1 MNFSDENVPVFSANY
16 TLDPFIDY
24 MVDELHPYDGFREK
38 FSPELIHR
46 YEHWCSFFLDN
57 FMYEDHGFSDQDQ
70 RAWFDREYIHL
81 ANEFRQLGLF
91 FRLDLW
97 W

>member
-1 MNFSDENVPVFSANY
+1 MNVSDENVPMFSANY
-16 TLDPFIDY
+16 TLDPFVDY
-24 MVDELHPYDGFREK
+24 MVDELHPYYGFRGK
-38 FSPELIHR
+38 FSPELIQR

-57 FMYEDHGFSDQDQ
+57 FTEENHGFCNQDQ
-70 RAWFDREYIHL
+70 RAWFDREYIQL
-81 ANEFRQLGLF
+81 ANEFRQLGLV